1 MKSKYRLSNWSEY
14 NKALKQRGSLN
25 IWIGADV
32 LENWYQPKTGR
43 NGAPRIY
50 SDQVFVVLQQIRS
63 LFDLPLRQLT
73 GFVESLIERMNVV
86 LDIPDYTTISRR
98 MECGKQVYLYTK
110 KNEDNEEK
118 TIIIDG
124 SGLKVFGESEWKVKK
139 HGYSKRRTWKKIHI
153 SVTPDGELQVVDV
166 TGSDKVDADP
176 DVIGNLLGDDTTI
189 SKVITDGG
197 YDYRSMYQYCIDRN
211 IILIT
216 PPRMNAVSWD
226 TNHPRTKAF
235 LQIKRTSLEVWKN
248 LSGYHT
254 RSVVEN
260 TFYRFKTIFGQ
271 HLRSRNFENQKAE
284 VRIKCRMLNIMWSL
298 GVPES
303 YRVS

>member
-1 MKSKYRLSNWSEY
+1 MKSIYRISNWHEY

-25 IWIGADV
+25 VWIGDEV
-32 LENWYQPKTGR
+32 LDNWYEPKSGK
-43 NGAPRIY
+43 NGSPQIY
-50 SDQVFVVLQQIRS
+50 SDQVFVVLQQFRS

-73 GFVESLIERMNVV
+73 GFMESLVERMNVA

-211 IILIT
+211 ITLIT
-216 PPRMNAVSWD
+216 PPRMNAISWD
-226 TNHPRTKAF
+226 INHPRTQAF
-235 LQIKRTSLEVWKN
+235 LQIKRTSLEVWKK

-271 HLRSRNFENQKAE
+271 HLRSRSFENQKAE

-303 YRVS
+303 YRVA